1 MTEEQKAAVE
11 NIKKIMEETGFKI
24 LGGTDQF
31 SASVSDLEEEDRP
44 CGQESGPCCG
54 GKCG

>member
-11 NIKKIMEETGFKI
+11 NVKKIMAETGFKI
-24 LGGTDQF
+24 IGGTDQF
-31 SASVSDLEEEDRP
+31 TDLVSLDEEERP
-44 CGQESGPCCG
+44 CGRESGPCCG